1 MERESAEAPGGEAM
15 NPVNDGRDSLD
26 LSVVI
31 PAYNEEQAIS
41 EVVSKVH
48 QVLSEGDLEY
58 EVIVI
63 DDGSKDQTGE
73 KAREAGARVLSHAYN
88 IGNGAAVKTG
98 IRAARGEIILM
109 MDGDG
114 QHDPEDIPSMLEKMD
129 TYDMVVGSRTKDSDT
144 DVHRDFGNIFYNLFA
159 SYICNRKIKDL
170 TSGFRAFRADI
181 GREFLHLLPNTFSYP
196 TTITLAVARSGY
208 PFVYHPIQVS
218 RRKGQSK
225 INLVRDGLRFF
236 LIIFKVA
243 TLFSPLKVFIPASL
257 GLFLLGFGYG
267 LYKVLVLG
275 TRYGPTSAMLMTMA
289 GLVFLIGLVSEQLTQ
304 LRYER

>member
-1 MERESAEAPGGEAM
+1 MTGNNEHRET
-15 NPVNDGRDSLD
+15 LD

-31 PAYNEEQAIS
+31 PAYHEEQVIFD
-41 EVVSKVH
+41 VVSGVH
-48 QVLSEGDLEY
+48 EVLSEEDLSY
-58 EVIVI
+58 EVIVV
-63 DDGSKDQTGE
+63 DDGSEDRTGEEAE
-73 KAREAGARVLSHAYN
+73 KARAKVLTHAYN

-98 IRAARGEIILM
+98 IRAAKGKIILM

-114 QHDPEDIPSMLEKMD
+114 QHNPGDIPGMLEKMD
-129 TYDMVVGSRTKDSDT
+129 TFDMVVGSLTKDSDT
-144 DVHRDFGNIFYNLFA
+144 DVHRDFGNIFYNLLA

-170 TSGFRAFRADI
+170 TSGFRAFKADI

-208 PFVYHPIQVS
+208 PFTYYPIQVVK
-218 RRKGQSK
+218 RKGQSK
-225 INLVRDGLRFF
+225 INIIRDGLRFF

-257 GLFLLGFGYG
+257 GLFSLGFGYG
-267 LYKVLVLG
+267 LYKVLVLD
-275 TRYGPTSAMLMTMA
+275 TRYGPTSAMLMTMS

-304 LRYER
+304 LRFGGITRTPTFEPQE

>member
-1 MERESAEAPGGEAM
+1 MTGNNEHREA
-15 NPVNDGRDSLD
+15 LD

-31 PAYNEEQAIS
+31 PAYHEEQVIFD
-41 EVVSKVH
+41 VVSGV
-48 QVLSEGDLEY
+48 QSVLADQGLDY
-58 EVIVI
+58 EVIVV
-63 DDGSKDQTGE
+63 DDGSGDRTAQ
-73 KAREAGARVLSHAYN
+73 EAGRAGAHVISHAYN

-98 IRAARGEIILM
+98 IRAARGEIIIM

-114 QHDPEDIPSMLEKMD
+114 QHNPEDIPGMLEMMD
-129 TYDMVVGSRTKDSDT
+129 TYDMVVGSRTKGSDT
-144 DVHRDFGNIFYNLFA
+144 DVHRDLGNGIYNFLA
-159 SYICNRKIKDL
+159 TYICNRKIKDL
-170 TSGFRAFRADI
+170 TSGFRAFKAEI

-208 PFVYHPIQVS
+208 PFAYYPIQVA

-257 GLFLLGFGYG
+257 GLFSLGFGYG

-275 TRYGPTSAMLMTMA
+275 TRYGPTSALLMTMS

-304 LRYER
+304 LRYEK